1 MPDAFTRSTKAELP
15 PTKAAKRPAFG
26 RKTTIAPKTEGG
38 VDAFQSSSGKCNCW
52 TPSISSGRANVA
64 QFVIAPYVAAR
75 CSRLEGS
82 GAPVARKYCGPVTD
96 RLISDGDA

>member
-38 VDAFQSSSGKCNCW
+38 VDAFQSNNGRCNCCR
-52 TPSISSGRANVA
+52 PSISRGRANVA
-64 QFVIAPYVAAR
+64 QFVTAPYVAER
-75 CSRLEGS
+75 CSRFVGS
-82 GAPVARKYCGPVTD
+82 GAPLARKYGTPDTE

>member
-1 MPDAFTRSTKAELP
+1 MPDLRTFATKARDP
-15 PTKAAKRPAFG
+15 PTNAARHPAFG

-38 VDAFQSSSGKCNCW
+38 VDAFQSNRGRCSCC
-52 TPSISSGRANVA
+52 TPSISRGRANVA
-64 QFVIAPYVAAR
+64 QFVTAPYVAER

-82 GAPVARKYCGPVTD
+82 GAPLARKYCGPVTE